1 MAETT
6 TIQET
11 NQLFPV
17 FLKLEQLKLLIV
29 GAGNVGLE
37 KLHAVLQNSPAT
49 AVTIVAPEIKAEVK
63 ILAEKHTNITIV
75 EGAYDK
81 AALNDADLVIVA
93 VNNSI
98 LGEQIRSDA
107 HERGLLVNVAD
118 TPDLCDFYLGSI
130 VKKGNLKVAISTNGK
145 SPTIAKRLKE
155 AFNEILPE
163 ELDDV
168 LHNMEAIRKKMNGN
182 FARKVHELNHITK
195 VLSVKDLPEPKS
207 NSEKR
212 WRRIVTWC
220 LFAFFFM
227 FAGHLVLSYLPL
239 ASLVDSA
246 KEGILQLD
254 SKFYWMI
261 AAGFLAQMVDGM
273 LGMGYGVVSTTILMS
288 LGINIAA
295 ISGSIHTAEMFS
307 SGASGYTHYKFGN
320 VNKKLFKALLIPG
333 IVGAVLG
340 AYLLS
345 KFGEEYAGYIRPLI
359 ACYTMLLGVR
369 ILIISFRKKTKK
381 PKKVKRV
388 GWLAGAGGFLDSFG
402 GGGWGPLVTSTLI
415 SKGRSPRFVIGSVSI
430 TEFFVTF
437 ASALTF
443 FTMIGVSHWQ
453 IIVGLIIGGVVA
465 APLAARLVGKLPTK
479 TMFIAVGTMVII
491 WSLRILLK
499 SAGIL

>member
-1 MAETT
+1 MTETT

-11 NQLFPV
+11 NHLFPV
-17 FLKLEQLKLLIV
+17 FLKLEQLRLLLV

-37 KLHAVLQNSPAT
+37 KLHAVLQNAPAT
-49 AVTIVAPEIKAEVK
+49 QITVVAPNVKEEIK
-63 ILAEKHTNITIV
+63 ILAERHSGITII
-75 EGAYDK
+75 ESTYD
-81 AALNDADLVIVA
+81 ASFLEYCDLVIVA
-93 VNNSI
+93 VDDNS
-98 LGEQIRSDA
+98 LGEQVRKDA
-107 HERGLLVNVAD
+107 HKKGLLVNIAD
-118 TPDLCDFYLGSI
+118 KPDLCDFYLGSI
-130 VKKGNLKVAISTNGK
+130 VRKGNLKVAISTNGK

-155 AFNEILPE
+155 AFQEVLPE

-168 LHNMEAIRKKMNGN
+168 LQNMEVIRKKMNGN
-182 FARKVHELNHITK
+182 FARKVQELNQITK
-195 VLSVKDLPEPKS
+195 VLTVKDIPQTK
-207 NSEKR
+207 NNGEKR

-227 FAGHLVLSYLPL
+227 FTGHLVLSHIPL
-239 ASLVDSA
+239 ASLADTVS
-246 KEGILQLD
+246 EGFQELD

-261 AAGFLAQMVDGM
+261 AAGFLAQLIDGM

-320 VNKKLFKALLIPG
+320 VNKKLFKTLLIPG
-333 IVGAVLG
+333 IIGAVLG

-345 KFGEEYAGYIRPLI
+345 KYGESYAGYIRPLI

-381 PKKVKRV
+381 TRKVKRV
-388 GWLAGAGGFLDSFG
+388 GWLAGIGGFLDSFG

-443 FTMIGVSHWQ
+443 FSMIGVSHWQ
-453 IIVGLIIGGVVA
+453 IIVGLIIGGLIA

-479 TMFIAVGTMVII
+479 TMLIAVGTMVVL
-491 WSLRILLK
+491 WSIRILLK
-499 SAGIL
+499 SADIL